1 MMFFAFIFALCEFI
15 IWRESK
21 WKFDYVSKFKLF
33 ITLLVFI
40 YCLST
45 LREMT
50 NIIDNFLPFIN
61 LFAWINM
68 VIEM

>member
-45 LREMT
+45 LREM
-50 NIIDNFLPFIN
+50 NKKYKKGEISFCLDQYGN
-61 LFAWINM
+61 
-68 VIEM
+68 